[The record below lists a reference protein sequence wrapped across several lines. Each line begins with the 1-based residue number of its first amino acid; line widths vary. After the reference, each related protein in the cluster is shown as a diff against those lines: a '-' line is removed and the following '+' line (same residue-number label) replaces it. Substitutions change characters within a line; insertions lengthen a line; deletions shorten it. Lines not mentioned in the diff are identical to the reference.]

1 MWIVRWTDY
10 TGQLHELE
18 FSSEEDARTEAEGL
32 DAEWVEA
39 SENPPDTS
47 TTED

>member
-32 DAEWVEA
+32 DAEWVEV
-39 SENPPDTS
+39 SENPLGTS
-47 TTED
+47 AGTD